1 MGFSSARNLG
11 RDISAGFSPP
21 RRMPISEAVKKF
33 MRVPKGAGNSVPWD
47 PELTPYIIEPMNCL
61 ASREYDAV
69 IFVGPA
75 RTGKTIGLID
85 GWIVYTIVCDPSD
98 MLVVQMTE
106 DKAREHSKKRLDR
119 TFRSSAAVKKRMSP
133 RRNDNN
139 VHDKTFRDG
148 SFLKIGWPSVNIM
161 SSSDYRFVAL
171 TDYDRFPENIDSEGD
186 GFSLASKRTTTF
198 MSAGMTLV
206 ESSPGRDICDSKW
219 RRKSPHEAP
228 PTTGILSL
236 YNRGDRRRWYWPCP
250 HCGEYFQ
257 PAMDAMTGYRNEPDP
272 FKASE
277 AAYLLCPHCSGIITA
292 EKKRE
297 LNSAG
302 VWLREGQVIDRNG
315 NVSGEPRR
323 SRIASFWMEGP
334 AAAYQTWAQLV
345 YKLLTAEQEY
355 EATGSEETLR
365 AVINTDWG
373 LPYLPR
379 ASMEQRKSEL
389 LEQRAE
395 PVPSRS
401 VPDGVNFLVATV
413 DVQAGRHR
421 RFVVQV
427 TGYGSRGERWI
438 IDRYNITQSLRSDC
452 DGESQRID
460 PASYS
465 GIWDGTFKPAYS
477 NNMAWCLWDML
488 THPRYGM
495 GKRLGAADVD
505 KWALYVIGQCCDQSV
520 PDGFGGTEPR
530 ITCNAW
536 LTTQRKVWDV
546 LSDFC
551 SAMRCMPVWNGQ
563 TLTFVQDRPSD
574 KVWTY
579 NRSNVVMP
587 DDGAPFRYS
596 FSALK
601 DRHNAVE
608 VNWIDPDNGWETA
621 TELVEDTQ
629 AIARYGRNVTKMD
642 AFGCTSRG
650 QAHRAGLW
658 LIKTEL
664 LETQTVDFSVGAEGL
679 RHVPGDVIE
688 ICDDD
693 YAGISTGGRVLA
705 VNSQTRTL
713 TLDREITLPSS
724 GTTLI
729 SLVDGSGNPVS
740 VEVQSVTDGVK
751 VKVSRV
757 PDGVAGYSVWGLK
770 LPTLR
775 QRLFRCVS
783 IRENDDGTYAI
794 TAVQHVP
801 EKEAIVDNG
810 AHFDGD
816 QSGTV
821 NGVTPPAVQH
831 LTAEVTADSGEYQ
844 VLARWDTPKVV
855 KGVSFMLRLT
865 VAADDGSERLVS
877 TARTTETTYRFTQ
890 LALGN
895 YRLTVRAVNAWGQQG
910 DPASVSFRIAAPAAP
925 SRIELTPGYF
935 QITATPHLA
944 VYDPTVQFE
953 FWFSEKRIADIRQ
966 VETTARYLGTAL
978 YWIAASI
985 NIKPGH
991 NYYFYVRSVNTVG
1004 KSAFVE
1010 AVGQPSDDAS
1020 GYLDFFKGEIG
1031 KTHLAQELWTQI
1043 DNGQLAPDLAEIRTS
1058 ITDVSNEIT
1067 QTVNKKLEDQ
1077 SAAIQQIQKVQVD
1090 TNNNLNSMWA
1100 VKLQQMQDGRLYIAG
1115 IGAGIE
1121 NTPDGMQSQVLLAAD
1136 RIAMINPAN
1145 GNTKPM
1151 FVGQGDQIFMNEV
1164 FLKRLTAPTI
1174 TSGGNP
1180 PVFSLTPDGRLT
1192 AKNADISGNVNANA
1206 GTLNNVTVNE
1216 NCTIKGMLEATQ
1228 VRGDFVKAVSKS
1240 FPKQA
1245 GTWGNTE
1252 TPNGTVTVTISD
1264 DHNFDRQIIIP
1275 PIIFNGIAYSDP
1287 GSGNNPGGTRYTGY
1301 GFEVRKN
1308 GVLIAS
1314 RETKGA
1320 IPGSYS
1326 AVIDMPSGRGSVTL
1340 EFKVFHKGNQWAG
1353 NITDCTVIVTK
1364 KAASGISIR

>member
-1 MGFSSARNLG
+1 MGKGSSKGHTPREAKDNLKSTQLLSVI
-11 RDISAGFSPP
+11 DA
-21 RRMPISEAVKKF
+21 ISEGPIEGPVDGLKS
-33 MRVPKGAGNSVPWD
+33 VLLNS
-47 PELTPYIIEPMNCL
+47 TPVL
-61 ASREYDAV
+61 
-69 IFVGPA
+69 
-75 RTGKTIGLID
+75 
-85 GWIVYTIVCDPSD
+85 
-98 MLVVQMTE
+98 
-106 DKAREHSKKRLDR
+106 
-119 TFRSSAAVKKRMSP
+119 
-133 RRNDNN
+133 
-139 VHDKTFRDG
+139 
-148 SFLKIGWPSVNIM
+148 
-161 SSSDYRFVAL
+161 
-171 TDYDRFPENIDSEGD
+171 DSEGNTNISGVTVVFRAGEQEQTPPE
-186 GFSLASKRTTTF
+186 GFESSGSETVLGTEVKYDTPITRTITSANIDRLRFTFGVQALVETTSKGDRNPSEVRLLVQIQRNGGWVTEKDITIKGKTTSQYLASVVVDNLPPRPFNIRMRRMTPDSTTDQLQNK
-198 MSAGMTLV
+198 TLW
-206 ESSPGRDICDSKW
+206 SSYTEIIDVKQCYPNTALVGVQVDSEQFGSQQVSRNYHLRGR
-219 RRKSPHEAP
+219 
-228 PTTGILSL
+228 IL
-236 YNRGDRRRWYWPCP
+236 
-250 HCGEYFQ
+250 Q
-257 PAMDAMTGYRNEPDP
+257 
-272 FKASE
+272 
-277 AAYLLCPHCSGIITA
+277 
-292 EKKRE
+292 
-297 LNSAG
+297 
-302 VWLREGQVIDRNG
+302 
-315 NVSGEPRR
+315 
-323 SRIASFWMEGP
+323 
-334 AAAYQTWAQLV
+334 
-345 YKLLTAEQEY
+345 
-355 EATGSEETLR
+355 
-365 AVINTDWG
+365 
-373 LPYLPR
+373 
-379 ASMEQRKSEL
+379 
-389 LEQRAE
+389 
-395 PVPSRS
+395 VPS
-401 VPDGVNFLVATV
+401 N
-413 DVQAGRHR
+413 
-421 RFVVQV
+421 
-427 TGYGSRGERWI
+427 
-438 IDRYNITQSLRSDC
+438 YNPQTRQ
-452 DGESQRID
+452 
-460 PASYS
+460 YS

-505 KWALYVIGQCCDQSV
+505 KWALYVIGQYCDQSV

-530 ITCNAW
+530 ITCNAY
-536 LTTQRKVWDV
+536 LTTQRKAWDV

-757 PDGVAGYSVWGLK
+757 PDGVAEYSVWGLK

-855 KGVSFMLRLT
+855 KGVSFLLRLT
-865 VAADDGSERLVS
+865 VTADDGSERLVS
-877 TARTTETTYRFTQ
+877 TARTAETTYRFRQ
-890 LALGN
+890 LALGR
-895 YRLTVRAVNAWGQQG
+895 YTLTVRAVNARGQQG
-910 DPASVSFRIAAPAAP
+910 DPASVSFRINAPAKPAT
-925 SRIELTPGYF
+925 IELTPGYF
-935 QITATPHLA
+935 QITAVPRLA

-953 FWFSEKRIADIRQ
+953 FWFSEKRITNTAQ
-966 VETTARYLGTAL
+966 VEKSARYLGTGSQ
-978 YWIAASI
+978 WTVQGSR
-985 NIKPGH
+985 IKPGTDFW
-991 NYYFYVRSVNTVG
+991 FYVRSVNLVG

-1010 AVGQPSDDAS
+1010 ASGQPSNDGEGYLEIFRGLIDETLLGQALKERIDAS
-1020 GYLDFFKGEIG
+1020 ALRMEVTQLEEDIRQRMDTDIAEVTRKIG
-1031 KTHLAQELWTQI
+1031 KAENSLTQLVAKKNEDQTLAIAQVSQKVDRVSSEISQTVSQGQSENARQI
-1043 DNGQLAPDLAEIRTS
+1043 AQVRQYVDKKGS
-1058 ITDVSNEIT
+1058 EIT
-1067 QTVNKKLEDQ
+1067 STTDKKLGDQ
-1077 SAAIQQIQKVQVD
+1077 AVTIQQIQRVQSDTRNELNAMYMLKVQKTKNGIPYV
-1090 TNNNLNSMWA
+1090 
-1100 VKLQQMQDGRLYIAG
+1100 AG

-1121 NTPDGMQSQVLLAAD
+1121 DVDGQTLSNILLQAD
-1136 RIAMINPAN
+1136 RIAMITPEN
-1145 GNTKPM
+1145 GNTTPL
-1151 FVGQGDQIFMNEV
+1151 FVAQGNQLFMNDV
-1164 FLKRLTAPTI
+1164 FLKRLFAVSI
-1174 TSGGNP
+1174 TSSGNP
-1180 PVFSLTPDGRLT
+1180 PTFSLTPDGRLT
-1192 AKNADISGNVNANA
+1192 ARNADISGAITANT
-1206 GTLNNVTVNE
+1206 GTLNNVTINE
-1216 NCTIKGMLEATQ
+1216 NCVIRGKLSANQIEGDLVKTVGKAFPRDSRAPKRWPSGTIT
-1228 VRGDFVKAVSKS
+1228 VRVY
-1240 FPKQA
+1240 
-1245 GTWGNTE
+1245 
-1252 TPNGTVTVTISD
+1252 D
-1264 DHNFDRQIIIP
+1264 DQPFNRQIVIP
-1275 PIIFNGIAYSDP
+1275 AVAFSGARHERENSDTYS
-1287 GSGNNPGGTRYTGY
+1287 SCRLI
-1301 GFEVRKN
+1301 VRKN
-1308 GVLIAS
+1308 GAEIYNRTALDNTLI
-1314 RETKGA
+1314 
-1320 IPGSYS
+1320 YS
-1326 AVIDMPSGRGSVTL
+1326 GVIDMPAGRGHMTL
-1340 EFKVFHKGNQWAG
+1340 EFSVSAWWVNGWYPTAS
-1353 NITDCTVIVTK
+1353 ISDLLVVVMK
-1364 KAASGISIR
+1364 KATAGITIS

>member
-1 MGFSSARNLG
+1 
-11 RDISAGFSPP
+11 
-21 RRMPISEAVKKF
+21 
-33 MRVPKGAGNSVPWD
+33 
-47 PELTPYIIEPMNCL
+47 
-61 ASREYDAV
+61 
-69 IFVGPA
+69 
-75 RTGKTIGLID
+75 
-85 GWIVYTIVCDPSD
+85 
-98 MLVVQMTE
+98 
-106 DKAREHSKKRLDR
+106 
-119 TFRSSAAVKKRMSP
+119 
-133 RRNDNN
+133 
-139 VHDKTFRDG
+139 
-148 SFLKIGWPSVNIM
+148 
-161 SSSDYRFVAL
+161 
-171 TDYDRFPENIDSEGD
+171 
-186 GFSLASKRTTTF
+186 
-198 MSAGMTLV
+198 
-206 ESSPGRDICDSKW
+206 
-219 RRKSPHEAP
+219 
-228 PTTGILSL
+228 
-236 YNRGDRRRWYWPCP
+236 
-250 HCGEYFQ
+250 
-257 PAMDAMTGYRNEPDP
+257 
-272 FKASE
+272 
-277 AAYLLCPHCSGIITA
+277 
-292 EKKRE
+292 
-297 LNSAG
+297 
-302 VWLREGQVIDRNG
+302 
-315 NVSGEPRR
+315 
-323 SRIASFWMEGP
+323 
-334 AAAYQTWAQLV
+334 
-345 YKLLTAEQEY
+345 
-355 EATGSEETLR
+355 
-365 AVINTDWG
+365 
-373 LPYLPR
+373 
-379 ASMEQRKSEL
+379 
-389 LEQRAE
+389 
-395 PVPSRS
+395 
-401 VPDGVNFLVATV
+401 
-413 DVQAGRHR
+413 
-421 RFVVQV
+421 
-427 TGYGSRGERWI
+427 
-438 IDRYNITQSLRSDC
+438 
-452 DGESQRID
+452 
-460 PASYS
+460 
-465 GIWDGTFKPAYS
+465 
-477 NNMAWCLWDML
+477 
-488 THPRYGM
+488 
-495 GKRLGAADVD
+495 
-505 KWALYVIGQCCDQSV
+505 
-520 PDGFGGTEPR
+520 
-530 ITCNAW
+530 
-536 LTTQRKVWDV
+536 
-546 LSDFC
+546 
-551 SAMRCMPVWNGQ
+551 
-563 TLTFVQDRPSD
+563 
-574 KVWTY
+574 
-579 NRSNVVMP
+579 
-587 DDGAPFRYS
+587 RYS

-693 YAGISTGGRVLA
+693 YVGISTGGRVLA

-757 PDGVAGYSVWGLK
+757 PDGVAEYSVWGLK

-810 AHFDGD
+810 AHFDGE

-855 KGVSFMLRLT
+855 KGVSFLLRLT
-865 VAADDGSERLVS
+865 VTADDGSERLVS

-991 NYYFYVRSVNTVG
+991 DYYFYIRSVNTVG

-1010 AVGQPSDDAS
+1010 AIGRASDDAE

-1136 RIAMINPAN
+1136 RIAMVNPAN

-1164 FLKRLTAPTI
+1164 FLKYLTAPTI

-1180 PVFSLTPDGRLT
+1180 PAFSLTPDGRLT
-1192 AKNADISGNVNANA
+1192 AKNADISGNVNANS
-1206 GTLNNVTVNE
+1206 GTLNNVTINE
-1216 NCTIKGMLEATQ
+1216 NCRVLGKLSANQIEGDLVKTVGKAFPRDSRAPERWPSGTIT
-1228 VRGDFVKAVSKS
+1228 VRVY
-1240 FPKQA
+1240 
-1245 GTWGNTE
+1245 
-1252 TPNGTVTVTISD
+1252 D
-1264 DHNFDRQIIIP
+1264 DQPFDRQIVIP
-1275 PIIFNGIAYSDP
+1275 AVAFSGAKHEQDHTDIYS
-1287 GSGNNPGGTRYTGY
+1287 SCRLI
-1301 GFEVRKN
+1301 VRKN
-1308 GVLIAS
+1308 GAEIYNRTALDNTLIY
-1314 RETKGA
+1314 TG
-1320 IPGSYS
+1320 
-1326 AVIDMPSGRGSVTL
+1326 VIDMPAGSGVMTL
-1340 EFKVFHKGNQWAG
+1340 EFSVSAWLVNGWYPTAS
-1353 NITDCTVIVTK
+1353 ISDLLVVVMK
-1364 KAASGISIR
+1364 KATAGISIS

>member
-1 MGFSSARNLG
+1 METTSKGDRNPSEVRLLVQIQRNG
-11 RDISAGFSPP
+11 GWVTEKDITIKGKTTSQYLASVVVDNLLPRPFNIRM
-21 RRMPISEAVKKF
+21 RRMTPDSTTDQLQNKTLWSSYTEIIDVKQGY
-33 MRVPKGAGNSVPWD
+33 PNTA
-47 PELTPYIIEPMNCL
+47 L
-61 ASREYDAV
+61 
-69 IFVGPA
+69 VG
-75 RTGKTIGLID
+75 
-85 GWIVYTIVCDPSD
+85 
-98 MLVVQMTE
+98 VQ
-106 DKAREHSKKRLDR
+106 
-119 TFRSSAAVKKRMSP
+119 V
-133 RRNDNN
+133 
-139 VHDKTFRDG
+139 
-148 SFLKIGWPSVNIM
+148 
-161 SSSDYRFVAL
+161 
-171 TDYDRFPENIDSEGD
+171 DSEQFG
-186 GFSLASKRTTTF
+186 SQQVSRNYHLR
-198 MSAGMTLV
+198 
-206 ESSPGRDICDSKW
+206 GR
-219 RRKSPHEAP
+219 
-228 PTTGILSL
+228 IL
-236 YNRGDRRRWYWPCP
+236 
-250 HCGEYFQ
+250 Q
-257 PAMDAMTGYRNEPDP
+257 
-272 FKASE
+272 
-277 AAYLLCPHCSGIITA
+277 
-292 EKKRE
+292 
-297 LNSAG
+297 
-302 VWLREGQVIDRNG
+302 
-315 NVSGEPRR
+315 
-323 SRIASFWMEGP
+323 
-334 AAAYQTWAQLV
+334 
-345 YKLLTAEQEY
+345 
-355 EATGSEETLR
+355 
-365 AVINTDWG
+365 
-373 LPYLPR
+373 
-379 ASMEQRKSEL
+379 
-389 LEQRAE
+389 
-395 PVPSRS
+395 VPS
-401 VPDGVNFLVATV
+401 N
-413 DVQAGRHR
+413 
-421 RFVVQV
+421 
-427 TGYGSRGERWI
+427 
-438 IDRYNITQSLRSDC
+438 YNPQTRQ
-452 DGESQRID
+452 
-460 PASYS
+460 YS

-505 KWALYVIGQCCDQSV
+505 KWALYVIGQHCDQSV

-530 ITCNAW
+530 ITCNAY
-536 LTTQRKVWDV
+536 LTTQRKAWDV

-608 VNWIDPDNGWETA
+608 VNWIDPNNGWETA

-629 AIARYGRNVTKMD
+629 AILRYGRNVTKMD

-693 YAGISTGGRVLA
+693 YAGISIGGRVLA

-757 PDGVAGYSVWGLK
+757 PDGVAEYSVWGLK

-783 IRENDDGTYAI
+783 IRENDDGMYAI

-855 KGVSFMLRLT
+855 KGVSFLLRLT
-865 VAADDGSERLVS
+865 VTADDGSERLVS
-877 TARTTETTYRFTQ
+877 TARTTETTYRFRQ
-890 LALGN
+890 LALGR
-895 YRLTVRAVNAWGQQG
+895 YMLTVRAVNAWGQQG
-910 DPASVSFRIAAPAAP
+910 DPTSVSFRIAAPAAP

-953 FWFSEKRIADIRQ
+953 FWFSETRIADIRQ

-991 NYYFYVRSVNTVG
+991 DYYFYVRSVNTVG

-1010 AVGQPSDDAS
+1010 AVGRASDDAE

-1058 ITDVSNEIT
+1058 ITNVSNEIT
-1067 QTVNKKLEDQ
+1067 QTVNKKLENQ

-1100 VKLQQMQDGRLYIAG
+1100 VKLQQMKDGRLYIAG

-1121 NTPDGMQSQVLLAAD
+1121 NTPAGMQSQVLLAAD

-1151 FVGQGDQIFMNEV
+1151 FVGQGDQIFMNDV

-1180 PVFSLTPDGRLT
+1180 PAFSMTPDGKLT
-1192 AKNADISGNVNANA
+1192 AKNADISGSVNANA
-1206 GTLNNVTVNE
+1206 GTLNNVTINE
-1216 NCTIKGMLEATQ
+1216 NCQIKGKLSANQIEGDIVKTVGKAFPRDSRAPERWPSGTIT
-1228 VRGDFVKAVSKS
+1228 VR
-1240 FPKQA
+1240 
-1245 GTWGNTE
+1245 
-1252 TPNGTVTVTISD
+1252 IYD
-1264 DHNFDRQIIIP
+1264 DQPFDRQIVIP
-1275 PIIFNGIAYSDP
+1275 AVAFSGAKHEREHTDIYS
-1287 GSGNNPGGTRYTGY
+1287 SCRLI
-1301 GFEVRKN
+1301 VKKN
-1308 GVLIAS
+1308 GAEIYNRTALDNTLI
-1314 RETKGA
+1314 
-1320 IPGSYS
+1320 YS
-1326 AVIDMPSGRGSVTL
+1326 GVIDMPAGHGHMTL
-1340 EFKVFHKGNQWAG
+1340 EFSVSALLVNDWYPTAS
-1353 NITDCTVIVTK
+1353 ISDLLVVVMK
-1364 KAASGISIR
+1364 KATAGISIS

>member
-1 MGFSSARNLG
+1 MGKGSSKGHTPREAKDNLKSTQLLSVIDAISEGPIEGPVDGLKSVLLNSTPVLDSDGNTNIAGVTVVFRAGEQEQTPPEGFESSGSETVLGTEVKYDTPITRAITSANIDRLRFTFGVQALVETTSKGDRNPSEVRLLVQIQRNG
-11 RDISAGFSPP
+11 GWVTEKDITIKGKTTSQYLASVVVDNLPP
-21 RRMPISEAVKKF
+21 RPFNIRMRRMTPDSTTDQLQNKTLWSSYTEIIDVKQCY
-33 MRVPKGAGNSVPWD
+33 PNTA
-47 PELTPYIIEPMNCL
+47 L
-61 ASREYDAV
+61 
-69 IFVGPA
+69 VG
-75 RTGKTIGLID
+75 
-85 GWIVYTIVCDPSD
+85 
-98 MLVVQMTE
+98 VQ
-106 DKAREHSKKRLDR
+106 
-119 TFRSSAAVKKRMSP
+119 V
-133 RRNDNN
+133 
-139 VHDKTFRDG
+139 
-148 SFLKIGWPSVNIM
+148 
-161 SSSDYRFVAL
+161 
-171 TDYDRFPENIDSEGD
+171 DSEQFG
-186 GFSLASKRTTTF
+186 SQQVSRNYHLR
-198 MSAGMTLV
+198 
-206 ESSPGRDICDSKW
+206 GR
-219 RRKSPHEAP
+219 
-228 PTTGILSL
+228 IL
-236 YNRGDRRRWYWPCP
+236 
-250 HCGEYFQ
+250 Q
-257 PAMDAMTGYRNEPDP
+257 
-272 FKASE
+272 
-277 AAYLLCPHCSGIITA
+277 
-292 EKKRE
+292 
-297 LNSAG
+297 
-302 VWLREGQVIDRNG
+302 
-315 NVSGEPRR
+315 
-323 SRIASFWMEGP
+323 
-334 AAAYQTWAQLV
+334 
-345 YKLLTAEQEY
+345 
-355 EATGSEETLR
+355 
-365 AVINTDWG
+365 
-373 LPYLPR
+373 
-379 ASMEQRKSEL
+379 
-389 LEQRAE
+389 
-395 PVPSRS
+395 VPS
-401 VPDGVNFLVATV
+401 N
-413 DVQAGRHR
+413 
-421 RFVVQV
+421 
-427 TGYGSRGERWI
+427 
-438 IDRYNITQSLRSDC
+438 YNPQTRQ
-452 DGESQRID
+452 
-460 PASYS
+460 YS

-505 KWALYVIGQCCDQSV
+505 KWALYVIGQYCDQSV

-536 LTTQRKVWDV
+536 LTTQRKAWDV

-587 DDGAPFRYS
+587 DDDAPFRYS

-693 YAGISTGGRVLA
+693 YAGIRTGGRVLA

-729 SLVDGSGNPVS
+729 SLVDGQGSPVS
-740 VEVQSVTDGVK
+740 VEVQSVTGGVK

-757 PDGVAGYSVWGLK
+757 PDGVAEYSVWGLK

-810 AHFDGD
+810 AHFDGN

-855 KGVSFMLRLT
+855 KGVSFLLRLT

-877 TARTTETTYRFTQ
+877 TARTTETTSRFTQ

-895 YRLTVRAVNAWGQQG
+895 YRLTVWAVNAWGQQG

-966 VETTARYLGTAL
+966 VETSARYLGTAL

-991 NYYFYVRSVNTVG
+991 DYYFYVRSVNTVG

-1010 AVGQPSDDAS
+1010 AVGRPSDDAS

-1136 RIAMINPAN
+1136 RIAMVNPAN

-1151 FVGQGDQIFMNEV
+1151 FVGQGDQIFMNDV

-1180 PVFSLTPDGRLT
+1180 PAFSLTPDGKLT
-1192 AKNADISGNVNANA
+1192 AKNADISGSVNANA

-1340 EFKVFHKGNQWAG
+1340 EFKVFHKGNQRAG